1 MAKIA
6 APSVPEGRSWRLDHA
21 LARRRHHGTPGSA
34 SPQIIAAGDD
44 WAVADVICTSGPDD
58 RAFEEQ
64 HSRYAIAVVLAGSFQ
79 YRSPLGSTLLTPGSL
94 MLGNS
99 GQCFEC
105 GHTHAEGDRCV
116 AFWYAPDHFER
127 LATDAGLRSVRHFT
141 TPRVPALRALSPLVT
156 RAEGGL
162 RTPDE
167 TPWEELSVELAASA
181 LRLSARIPTD
191 RSGPPL
197 NAEARVTRAM
207 RTIDRYP
214 ASAWTLH
221 RLAHA
226 AGLSPYHF
234 LRTFTQVTGVTPHQ
248 YVLRTRLRDAALSL
262 IRESGS
268 VLDIA
273 LDCGF
278 GDVSNFTRAF
288 RAEFGVSPREFRRDG

>member
-1 MAKIA
+1 
-6 APSVPEGRSWRLDHA
+6 
-21 LARRRHHGTPGSA
+21 
-34 SPQIIAAGDD
+34 
-44 WAVADVICTSGPDD
+44 VADVICTSGPGD

-64 HSRYAIAVVLAGSFQ
+64 HSRYAIAIVLAGSFQ
-79 YRSPLGSTLLTPGSL
+79 YRSPLGSTSMTPGAL

-99 GQCFEC
+99 SQCFEC
-105 GHTHAEGDRCV
+105 DHTHGEGDRCA

-127 LATDAGLRSVRHFT
+127 LAADAGLRSGRRFA

-156 RAEGGL
+156 RAERGL
-162 RTPDE
+162 ATPRE
-167 TPWEELSVELAASA
+167 TPWEELSVEVAASA
-181 LRLSARIPTD
+181 LRLSAGMPAD
-191 RSGPPL
+191 RRGPPL
-197 NAEARVTRAM
+197 NAEASVIRAV

-214 ASAWTLH
+214 AGAWNLR

-234 LRTFTQVTGVTPHQ
+234 LRTFNQVTGVTPHQ
-248 YVLRTRLRDAALSL
+248 YVLRIRLRDAALRL
-262 IRESGS
+262 VRESSS

-288 RAEFGVSPREFRRDG
+288 RAEFGASPREYRRER